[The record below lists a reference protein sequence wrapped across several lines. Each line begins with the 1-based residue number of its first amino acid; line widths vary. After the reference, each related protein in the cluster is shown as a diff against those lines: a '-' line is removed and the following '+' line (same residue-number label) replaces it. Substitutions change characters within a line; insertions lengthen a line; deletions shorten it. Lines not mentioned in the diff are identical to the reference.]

1 MTVWNRI
8 RSHRQW
14 EKVPKWAIGVAVG
27 TPIFAVVQ
35 GTAMLTD
42 YRKNHGHAPFPISP
56 SRGVVVV
63 KSEVKGKEI
72 PLRLLVIGD
81 SLAAGVGILNSGTPV
96 LPESI
101 ARGLSQSLGRA
112 VSWTCVG
119 TPGASSAQ
127 IVHDILA
134 MEETP
139 HILEKRLIEWQAT
152 GQRAQE
158 WLQQRIQRDDAAPLN
173 EPLPNDDTAGR
184 VQTWW
189 GKVNKDILD
198 FREKVVKKHAN
209 ENDELTKQLLLER
222 RLVRKGSIDIDPVQ
236 FDIAVVLTGVNDLKF
251 MFLPFMMKGKNASPA
266 TTNRQDEAPDKGLRS
281 ELRRVLVALKSRMKL
296 HLSQEEKEIQESNSA
311 TEPETGPMTVT
322 LALHSSNDRGPL
334 VVFPAMPAEPLPIF
348 QRAPLSWFLIPLI
361 HMMDANKKYL
371 ADQYPGMVL
380 YVEPPSTETIRRF
393 ERGEGPLFA
402 ARTAEQILVTV
413 TDVTKQAKEKVEELM
428 QKHYKRRNTDRDQ
441 DDNDLASSSRD
452 AYSQH
457 CHDHL
462 PPRKSNSPG
471 STMVSP
477 DLVHPNDDG
486 YDFWG
491 RHIAAAIVK
500 EWQKGHASS

>member
-1 MTVWNRI
+1 MAVWNRI
-8 RSHRQW
+8 RLHQQW
-14 EKVPKWAIGVAVG
+14 DKIPKWAIGAAVA
-27 TPIFAVVQ
+27 TPVFAVVQ

-42 YRKNHGHAPFPISP
+42 YRRNHGHAPIPISP

-63 KSEVKGKEI
+63 KSEVMGKEI

-81 SLAAGVGILNSGTPV
+81 SLAAGVGTSNSGTPV

-101 ARGLSQSLGRA
+101 ARGLSQALGRA

-119 TPGASSAQ
+119 NPGASSAQ
-127 IVHDILA
+127 IVHDILT

-152 GQRAQE
+152 GRRAQE
-158 WLQQRIQRDDAAPLN
+158 WLQQRIQREDTSQPN
-173 EPLPNDDTAGR
+173 EPLSKDDTVGR

-189 GKVNKDILD
+189 EKVNRDIVD

-209 ENDELTKQLLLER
+209 ENDELTKRLLMER
-222 RLVRKGSIDIDPVQ
+222 RFVRRGSIHIDPVQ
-236 FDIAVVLTGVNDLKF
+236 FDIAVVLTGLNDLKF
-251 MFLPFMMKGKNASPA
+251 AFLPFMMQGKNASTGTE
-266 TTNRQDEAPDKGLRS
+266 TTNRHDEAPSKGLRS
-281 ELRRVLVALKSRMKL
+281 ELQQVLVALKSRMKFNM
-296 HLSQEEKEIQESNSA
+296 SQTQEVIPNSNSA
-311 TEPETGPMTVT
+311 PGPGPLTVT
-322 LALHSSNDRGPL
+322 LPLGPSNDRGPL

-371 ADQYPGMVL
+371 ADKYPDMVL
-380 YVEPPSTETIRRF
+380 YVESPSTETIRRF

-428 QKHYKRRNTDRDQ
+428 QKHYQRRNTDREQ
-441 DDNDLASSSRD
+441 DDNDLTSSSRD
-452 AYSQH
+452 AYSQQ

-462 PPRKSNSPG
+462 PPRQLYSPG

-500 EWQKGHASS
+500 EWQKEPESS